1 MGLEGAQAEDESKVK
16 ADYQRQVEALGVT
29 VHNPEA
35 FSPAVPV
42 PARKVR
48 AARYNLAV
56 GIDELREH
64 YGVGWK
70 AGQRGPMKA
79 EDLQNLLEVMAQAKT
94 TLEAAGEELFLTSE
108 RMVEAA
114 VS

>member
-70 AGQRGPMKA
+70 SGQRGPMKA
-79 EDLQNLLEVMAQAKT
+79 SDLENLLEVMAQAKD
-94 TLEAAGEELFLTSE
+94 TLEESNEAFFLSRE
-108 RMVEAA
+108 RLVETA